1 MAERKRQLVRD
12 ELNDAAMRL
21 FAFRGFDETTIEA
34 ITEAAGVSRRT
45 FFRYYRSKEDVIVE
59 FIAGLGAALRD
70 TLAARPSGEP
80 PAVALRAAVGVFTD
94 KYDEDQTKALAIARL
109 TLRTPALLGRYLER
123 RAMWQEALTLEL
135 AARHRLDPR
144 DMRARLAAGLALDA
158 LDTAVSAWVDQDGAR
173 PLPELTDEAFALVA
187 PALAAMI
194 TENAGGAGTSG
205 RRTTSGS

>member
-1 MAERKRQLVRD
+1 
-12 ELNDAAMRL
+12 
-21 FAFRGFDETTIEA
+21 
-34 ITEAAGVSRRT
+34 
-45 FFRYYRSKEDVIVE
+45 
-59 FIAGLGAALRD
+59 
-70 TLAARPSGEP
+70 
-80 PAVALRAAVGVFTD
+80 
-94 KYDEDQTKALAIARL
+94 
-109 TLRTPALLGRYLER
+109 
-123 RAMWQEALTLEL
+123 MWQEALTLEL

-187 PALAAMI
+187 PALATMI